1 MIEFPKGEA
10 LTYKL
15 RHPLL
20 MERVKWALAILAPA
34 QLLVCIACSVW
45 GGNVVSY
52 AWVEAF
58 VRGMNWLIPAVSRL
72 GSLSLEPEVGRFTF
86 AVGMVISILFGIA
99 FFIWGI
105 FYRTL
110 DEQAAYWLALSGG
123 RKIKS
128 VLGLLLGSTFI
139 LTDFGLIHWV
149 GMATAR
155 GIYEHPSQVYVH
167 YLVSDGIKYGISSAV
182 FCMFI
187 GSGYGLI
194 LFLWLKVV
202 PGWIKASMPSKP
214 QLFG

>member
-1 MIEFPKGEA
+1 MIEFPKDEA

-15 RHPLL
+15 RYPLL
-20 MERVKWALAILAPA
+20 MERVKWAMAILVAA

-45 GGNVVSY
+45 GRNLVSY

-72 GSLSLEPEVGRFTF
+72 GSLSLDPEVGRFTF
-86 AVGMVISILFGIA
+86 AAGMVISILFGIA
-99 FFIWGI
+99 FFIGGI

-110 DEQAAYWLALSGG
+110 DEGVAYWAELSGG
-123 RKIKS
+123 RKIK
-128 VLGLLLGSTFI
+128 VILGFFFGSTFI

-155 GIYEHPSQVYVH
+155 GMYEYPNQTFVH
-167 YLVSDGIKYGISSAV
+167 YLVSDGVKYGISSAV

-187 GSGYGLI
+187 GIGYALI
-194 LFLWLKVV
+194 IG
-202 PGWIKASMPSKP
+202 GWIKIIPIWIKAAIFSKP
-214 QLFG
+214 QPF